1 MNIKS
6 INPQPIL
13 PVDSKQKVDGNVRAQ
28 SSTDRDADGRRDQS
42 QSEQKKNLSQ
52 QEFDDALK
60 ALENHPG
67 LKSNMLTIKV
77 EQQGDMRVVL
87 IVAPDGKIVRRLSEG
102 QLWSATRDQDRKTGN
117 ILDKAM

>member
-13 PVDSKQKVDGNVRAQ
+13 PVDAKQKVDGNVRTQ

-42 QSEQKKNLSQ
+42 QPEQKKNLTK

-60 ALENHPG
+60 ALENNPG
-67 LKSNMLTIKV
+67 LKSNHLTIKV
-77 EQQGDMRVVL
+77 EQQGDLRIVL
-87 IVAPDGKIVRRLSEG
+87 IVAPDGKIVRRLSEA
-102 QLWSATRDQDRKTGN
+102 QLWSATRDQDRKTGS

>member
-6 INPQPIL
+6 LAPNSVL
-13 PVDSKQKVDGNVRAQ
+13 PVDQKQKVEKNVRAQ
-28 SSTDRDADGRRDQS
+28 SSTDRDADGRQEQS
-42 QSEQKKNLSQ
+42 QHEGKRHLNQ

-60 ALENHPG
+60 ALAAMPG

-77 EQQGDMRVVL
+77 EGHGDLRVVL
-87 IVAPDGKIVRRLSEG
+87 IIDPQGQVVRRLSDS

>member
-42 QSEQKKNLSQ
+42 QPEQKKNLSQ

-77 EQQGDMRVVL
+77 EQQEDMRVVL